1 MNGVPCGLEMAAR
14 RLLIDCRF
22 WNGLLVFIN
31 QMVCNGSV
39 LMEVKND
46 NIGYG

>member
-14 RLLIDCRF
+14 RLLIDCKF
-22 WNGLLVFIN
+22 GNGLLVFIN
-31 QMVCNGSV
+31 QMVYNSSV
-39 LMEVKND
+39 LTEAKND